1 MNMQQAIAQVIAGQ
15 DLTFP
20 QMMSVM
26 RLIMTGDASPA
37 QIGGFLVGLRIK
49 GESVDEITASAQVMR
64 ELATPVMVN
73 KDQALDIVGTGGDQI
88 GTFNIS
94 TASCLVAAAAGAKVA
109 KHGNRAASG
118 KTGAAD
124 VLEAAGVNLNLSPER
139 LSACVEQIGVG
150 FLFAP
155 KHHTAMKHAIAPRK
169 EMAIRTIF
177 NVLGPLTNP
186 AGARKQMVGVFAKE
200 LLPTMAEVFKQL
212 GSIHTIIVHAED
224 GLDEISIAAA
234 TDVAELK
241 CGQITH
247 YRITP
252 EDFGFNRH
260 PLSSIQVQTAQH
272 SLALIKQALSG
283 QAGAAH
289 DVIALNS
296 GAALY
301 AGDLASTLAEGI
313 ERARHILASGTAL
326 NVLERLVA
334 FSNQPE

>member
-155 KHHTAMKHAIAPRK
+155 KHHTAMKHQNI
-169 EMAIRTIF
+169 
-177 NVLGPLTNP
+177 
-186 AGARKQMVGVFAKE
+186 
-200 LLPTMAEVFKQL
+200 
-212 GSIHTIIVHAED
+212 
-224 GLDEISIAAA
+224 
-234 TDVAELK
+234 
-241 CGQITH
+241 
-247 YRITP
+247 
-252 EDFGFNRH
+252 
-260 PLSSIQVQTAQH
+260 LSACH
-272 SLALIKQALSG
+272 
-283 QAGAAH
+283 
-289 DVIALNS
+289 
-296 GAALY
+296 
-301 AGDLASTLAEGI
+301 
-313 ERARHILASGTAL
+313 HI
-326 NVLERLVA
+326 
-334 FSNQPE
+334 P